1 MNKSILLDLVKE
13 NCSELGDD
21 YQAIANF
28 LNAPTYVANPRAG
41 EIDTE
46 ERVIPVTMD
55 SILAAVPTN
64 EAAIIYTKVPN
75 LIVNMQEAVDA
86 NNMQWLAYLL
96 GVAVESSIGAI
107 SQETAG
113 KLLALSDNKE
123 VIETVQP
130 DTIHGPSLASAAGL
144 GSVKSFDVQQAMN

>member
-46 ERVIPVTMD
+46 ERVVPVTMD
-55 SILAAVPTN
+55 SILAAVPTS

-96 GVAVESSIGAI
+96 GVACDSSIGAI
-107 SQETAG
+107 SQETAV
-113 KLLALSDNKE
+113 KLLALLDNKE

-130 DTIHGPSLASAAGL
+130 DMIHGPSLASAAGL
-144 GSVKSFDVQQAMN
+144 GFVKSFDVQQAMN